1 MRLTTGEQAE
11 YKGRLSRA
19 SFWPSVLRHSSHT
32 SFHPSPC
39 SPGFAHMVAL
49 ASMFSAVAAGSVL
62 ALQLTSAM
70 PTDNEVAR
78 MFKRQTISEVGSAG
92 A

>member
-1 MRLTTGEQAE
+1 
-11 YKGRLSRA
+11 
-19 SFWPSVLRHSSHT
+19 
-32 SFHPSPC
+32 
-39 SPGFAHMVAL
+39 MVAL
-49 ASMFSAVAAGSVL
+49 ASMFSAVTAGSVL
-62 ALQLTSAM
+62 ALQLTSAI